1 MLVHFSYRICAV
13 SLHPP
18 VWQSLKNSIHPQPG
32 GLTSF
37 QSLCPV
43 LRRAWVAA
51 TWLALRWLLP
61 RWTRCRLLD
70 VGCRVYRHGDPFAEC
85 SLAQLYKERDVNGQ
99 FVADRHGIWRAG
111 WGCAGWAFC
120 RPLFAHRLRHNFQRS
135 SGERLARALS
145 FSFDFPP
152 LVTGIILLSLL
163 CWQSLAVFMASP
175 GSCRVCPVDGDNLGT
190 DQPGNLRN
198 DIGQLPHV
206 IWSIFESAF
215 GWQKR
220 QAARRDI
227 P

>member
-1 MLVHFSYRICAV
+1 MVHFSHRICAV

-18 VWQSLKNSIHPQPG
+18 VGKSLKNSIHPQPG

-37 QSLCPV
+37 QSCVPV

-51 TWLALRWLLP
+51 TWPALRWHYR
-61 RWTRCRLLD
+61 RWTWSRLLD
-70 VGCRVYRHGDPFAEC
+70 VGCRVYRHATSFAEC
-85 SLAQLYKERDVNGQ
+85 SLAQLYKERDVNGS

-111 WGCAGWAFC
+111 WGCAGWGSV
-120 RPLFAHRLRHNFQRS
+120 RRLFAHRLRHNFQRS
-135 SGERLARALS
+135 SGNAVARALS

-152 LVTGIILLSLL
+152 LVTGIFSLSLL

-175 GSCRVCPVDGDNLGT
+175 GYAGFCPVDGDNLGA
-190 DQPGNLRN
+190 DQHGDLVIN
-198 DIGQLPHV
+198 IGQLPHV

-215 GWQKR
+215 GGRKR